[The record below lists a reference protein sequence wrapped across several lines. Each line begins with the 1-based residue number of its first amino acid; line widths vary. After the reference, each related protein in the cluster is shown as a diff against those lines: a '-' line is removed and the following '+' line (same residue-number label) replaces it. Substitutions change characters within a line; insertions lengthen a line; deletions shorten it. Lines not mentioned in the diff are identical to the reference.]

1 MKIFGSKKQQTFL
14 GLKIGY
20 HSCRAVELR
29 KEKKEIFLN
38 NYGEIFF
45 PFFQPQP
52 AIGLE
57 NLKIKKVPYF
67 IEKFSPPEI
76 MSDKIKT
83 LLSKMKANPEKAF
96 VSLPSF
102 LYFTLTL
109 KTPFLPPEKILSFLK
124 QESKKYLTLPLE
136 DFDLGWQIVEGKM
149 SFWEKKELKILV
161 FAILKK
167 YLNYFQEISNIL
179 KIPFLIEPE
188 FFSLS
193 RLFSKK
199 EKLKETTF
207 GLLHFDDECSTFL
220 VFKKNLPFEIKII
233 NVGNFEILQTLMNE
247 TRITFSIAE
256 ETRKNI
262 GIEKEVF
269 PGRKKIIL
277 NFFENIMVEIE
288 RKISD
293 LERVK
298 EEKIEKIFLSGPG
311 AITAGFQDSFQSFLE
326 KKVEFVP
333 LEEKIIFPPGLQ
345 KYSQEVLSHF
355 FLPLNAAFR
364 GLEEK

>member
-1 MKIFGSKKQQTFL
+1 MKIFGPRKHETFL

-29 KEKKEIFLN
+29 KEKKDVFLS
-38 NYGEIFF
+38 NYGEVFF
-45 PFFQPQP
+45 PLFQSQP

-57 NLKIKKVPYF
+57 NLQIKEVPYF
-67 IEKFSPPEI
+67 IEKFPPADSMAE
-76 MSDKIKT
+76 KIKI
-83 LLSKMKANPEKAF
+83 LFSKMKVNPEKVF

-109 KTPFLPPEKILSFLK
+109 KTSFLPPEKILSFLR
-124 QESKKYLTLPLE
+124 QELKKYLTLPLE

-167 YLNYFQEISNIL
+167 YLSYFQEISKIL
-179 KIPFLIEPE
+179 KISLLIEPE
-188 FFSLS
+188 FLSLF
-193 RLFSKK
+193 RLLSK
-199 EKLKETTF
+199 EERLKEESF

-220 VFKKNLPFEIKII
+220 IIKRNLPFEIKVI

-247 TRITFSIAE
+247 ARVNFEIAE
-256 ETRKNI
+256 ETRQNV
-262 GIEKEVF
+262 GIEEEIL
-269 PGRKKIIL
+269 PGRKKITL
-277 NFFENIMVEIE
+277 PFFENIMVETE
-288 RKISD
+288 RKIGD
-293 LERVK
+293 LEK
-298 EEKIEKIFLSGPG
+298 MAEEKIEKVYLSGPG

-326 KKVEFVP
+326 KKVEFLP
-333 LEEKIIFPPGLQ
+333 FFEKIVFPPDLQ
-345 KYSQEVLSHF
+345 KSRQEIFNHF
-355 FLPLNAAFR
+355 FLPFNAAFR